1 MTSTQRARESI
12 VAPPQRPAESKP
24 VPATIGVVAMA
35 PGRGVRLF
43 GLDLCDTTR
52 DEAALSLV
60 GRAMRGERSRV
71 SFINAHCVN
80 VMYRDAAYRE
90 ALQQSDGIFVDGS
103 GMMIAA
109 RAAGITLRENLN
121 GTDLFPVLCRR
132 AAETGQGIYL
142 FGGADGVAGEA
153 GARMGRDIP
162 GLRVSGSHHGYV
174 GTAAAEDEVIASI
187 NGSGARI
194 VLVGLGVPRQEL
206 WIARN
211 HRRLEA
217 PVLIGVGGLF
227 DYYSGR
233 IPRAP
238 MLLRQSGLEWVWRM
252 AMEPRRLAGRYLLG
266 NAEFL
271 IRLMRLRLA
280 VPTAFDQRGLT

>member
-1 MTSTQRARESI
+1 MQSGVREMS
-12 VAPPQRPAESKP
+12 V
-24 VPATIGVVAMA
+24 VPATGGAANSARRA
-35 PGRGVRLF
+35 PANSQAGRSVRLF
-43 GLDLCDTTR
+43 GLELCDTNR
-52 DEAALSLV
+52 EDAAQSLID
-60 GRAMRGERSRV
+60 RAVSGQRSRI

-80 VMYRDAAYRE
+80 VMYRDAAYRS
-90 ALQQSDGIFVDGS
+90 ALQQSDGIYVDGS

-109 RAAGITLRENLN
+109 RAAGITLEDNLN

-132 AAETGQGIYL
+132 AAEAAQGIYL
-142 FGGADGVAGEA
+142 FGGGEGVAREA
-153 GARMGRDIP
+153 GERMSRQIP
-162 GLRVSGSHHGYV
+162 GLRISGSHHGYV
-174 GTAAAEDEVIASI
+174 GTREAEDEVIAAI
-187 NGSGARI
+187 NASGARI

-211 HRRLEA
+211 QLRLEA

-238 MLLRQSGLEWVWRM
+238 QLLRHTGMEWAWRL
-252 AMEPRRLAGRYLLG
+252 AMEPRRLAGRYILG

-271 IRLMRLRLA
+271 LRVMRLRLA
-280 VPTAFDQRGLT
+280 VPDALT